1 MSKEFK
7 ERVTRDKYG
16 FAVANNGLEKYYETD
31 ESFKNSSGAS
41 RVIANGG
48 KYAPKTKQNRTVSA
62 VDYFRSKDD
71 PLYKDSRSCD
81 DYVKNMSVWNR
92 FGIGANISNTHRK
105 ADDKPLKVLM
115 NSKTECK
122 VINAFNE
129 GVPISVSASN
139 RIEKIEIYNQSLLY
153 ADCTK
158 IVEETDNSK
167 YDIHKRNGYKI
178 YDLYKYNFVANADTV
193 HMTIATK

>member
-1 MSKEFK
+1 MSKLFK

-16 FAVANNGLEKYYETD
+16 FTIANNGLEKYYETD

-41 RVIANGG
+41 RVVPNGS

-71 PLYKDSRSCD
+71 PLHKDSRNCD
-81 DYVKNMSVWNR
+81 DYVKNLSVKNTY
-92 FGIGANISNTHRK
+92 GIQTSNYHRQEQE
-105 ADDKPLKVLM
+105 KPLATFM
-115 NSKTECK
+115 NSGFSTCK
-122 VINAFNE
+122 VITPTQDIE
-129 GVPISVSASN
+129 VSVSACN
-139 RIEKIEIYNQSLLY
+139 RIKAIEIYNQSLLY

-158 IVEETDNSK
+158 LEEVTDNSK
-167 YDIHKRNGYKI
+167 YDIHKKNGYKI

-193 HMTIATK
+193 HMTIMTK

>member
-16 FAVANNGLEKYYETD
+16 FAVANNGLEKYYETTD

-41 RVIANGG
+41 RVIPNGG

-71 PLYKDSRSCD
+71 PLYKDSRNCD
-81 DYVKNMSVWNR
+81 DYVRNLSVKNTY
-92 FGIGANISNTHRK
+92 GIQTSNYHRQEQE
-105 ADDKPLKVLM
+105 KPLATFM
-115 NSKTECK
+115 NSGLSTCK
-122 VINAFNE
+122 VITPTQDIE
-129 GVPISVSASN
+129 VSVSACN
-139 RIEKIEIYNQSLLY
+139 RIKAIEIYNQSLLY

-158 IVEETDNSK
+158 LDEVTDNSK
-167 YDIHKRNGYKI
+167 YDIHKKNGYKI

-193 HMTIATK
+193 HMTIAVR

>member
-1 MSKEFK
+1 MSKLFK

-16 FAVANNGLEKYYETD
+16 FTIANNGLEKYYETD

-41 RVIANGG
+41 RVVPNGG
-48 KYAPKTKQNRTVSA
+48 KYAPRTKQNRTVSA

-92 FGIGANISNTHRK
+92 YGIGANISNTHRK
-105 ADDKPLKVLM
+105 VDDKPLKVLM
-115 NSKTECK
+115 NSITECK

-129 GVPISVSASN
+129 GVSISVSASN

-158 IVEETDNSK
+158 IIEETDNSK
-167 YDIHKRNGYKI
+167 YDIHKKNGYKI
-178 YDLYKYNFVANADTV
+178 YDLYKYNFVVNADTV

>member
-1 MSKEFK
+1 MSKLFK

-16 FAVANNGLEKYYETD
+16 FTIANNGLEKYYETD

-41 RVIANGG
+41 RVVPNGG

-71 PLYKDSRSCD
+71 PLYKDSRNCD
-81 DYVKNMSVWNR
+81 DYVKNLSVKNTY
-92 FGIGANISNTHRK
+92 GIQTSNYHRQEQE
-105 ADDKPLKVLM
+105 KPLATFM
-115 NSKTECK
+115 NSGFSTCK
-122 VINAFNE
+122 VITPTQDIE
-129 GVPISVSASN
+129 VSVSACN
-139 RIEKIEIYNQSLLY
+139 RIKAIEIYNQSLLY

-158 IVEETDNSK
+158 LEEVTDNSK
-167 YDIHKRNGYKI
+167 YDIHKKNGYKI

-193 HMTIATK
+193 HMTIMTK

>member
-1 MSKEFK
+1 M
-7 ERVTRDKYG
+7 
-16 FAVANNGLEKYYETD
+16 
-31 ESFKNSSGAS
+31 
-41 RVIANGG
+41 
-48 KYAPKTKQNRTVSA
+48 SA

-92 FGIGANISNTHRK
+92 YGIGANISNTHRK

-115 NSKTECK
+115 NSITECK

-129 GVPISVSASN
+129 VVPISVSASN

-158 IVEETDNSK
+158 IIEETDNSK
-167 YDIHKRNGYKI
+167 YDIHKKNGYKI
-178 YDLYKYNFVANADTV
+178 YDLYKYNFVVNADTV

>member
-1 MSKEFK
+1 MSKLFK

-16 FAVANNGLEKYYETD
+16 FTIANNGLEKYYETD

-41 RVIANGG
+41 RVVPNGS

-71 PLYKDSRSCD
+71 PLYKDSRNCD
-81 DYVKNMSVWNR
+81 DYVKNLSVKNTY
-92 FGIGANISNTHRK
+92 GIQTSNYHRQEQE
-105 ADDKPLKVLM
+105 KPLATFM
-115 NSKTECK
+115 NSGFSTCK
-122 VINAFNE
+122 VITPTQDIE
-129 GVPISVSASN
+129 VSVSACN
-139 RIEKIEIYNQSLLY
+139 RIKAIEIYNQSLLY

-158 IVEETDNSK
+158 LEEVTDNSK
-167 YDIHKRNGYKI
+167 YDIHKKNGYKI

-193 HMTIATK
+193 HMTIMTK

>member
-1 MSKEFK
+1 
-7 ERVTRDKYG
+7 
-16 FAVANNGLEKYYETD
+16 
-31 ESFKNSSGAS
+31 
-41 RVIANGG
+41 
-48 KYAPKTKQNRTVSA
+48 
-62 VDYFRSKDD
+62 
-71 PLYKDSRSCD
+71 
-81 DYVKNMSVWNR
+81 
-92 FGIGANISNTHRK
+92 
-105 ADDKPLKVLM
+105 M
-115 NSKTECK
+115 NSITECK

-153 ADCTK
+153 EDCTK

>member
-16 FAVANNGLEKYYETD
+16 FAIANNGLEKYYEATD

-81 DYVKNMSVWNR
+81 DYVKNLSVKNTY
-92 FGIGANISNTHRK
+92 GIQTSNYHRQEQE
-105 ADDKPLKVLM
+105 KPLATFM
-115 NSKTECK
+115 NSGFSTCK
-122 VINAFNE
+122 VITPTQDIE
-129 GVPISVSASN
+129 VSVSACN
-139 RIEKIEIYNQSLLY
+139 RIKAIEIYNQSLLY

-158 IVEETDNSK
+158 LEEVTDNSK
-167 YDIHKRNGYKI
+167 YDIHKKNGYKI

-193 HMTIATK
+193 HMTIMTK

>member
-1 MSKEFK
+1 M
-7 ERVTRDKYG
+7 
-16 FAVANNGLEKYYETD
+16 
-31 ESFKNSSGAS
+31 
-41 RVIANGG
+41 
-48 KYAPKTKQNRTVSA
+48 SA
-62 VDYFRSKDD
+62 VDYFRSKDE
-71 PLYKDSRSCD
+71 PLYKDSRRCD

-92 FGIGANISNTHRK
+92 YGIGSNISNTHRK
-105 ADDKPLKVLM
+105 ADDKALKVLM
-115 NSKTECK
+115 NSITECK

-158 IVEETDNSK
+158 IIEETDNSK
-167 YDIHKRNGYKI
+167 YDIHKKNGYKI
-178 YDLYKYNFVANADTV
+178 YDLYKYNFVVNADTV